1 MLRCDG
7 SSDVRAAVQYE
18 FHSLLRCDVLHDDLE
33 LGKIGM
39 EGLQYGL
46 DESSFSIKDIDR
58 RVCCLAMDTQW
69 HSQLCHFSLLVKKL
83 HYHYEY
89 AVDIMDIG
97 NTVVAVRCS
106 SSRVI
111 LTSIH
116 DSTLF
121 GQFNF
126 LRRCVIREISS

>member
-46 DESSFSIKDIDR
+46 DENSFSIKDIDR

-69 HSQLCHFSLLVKKL
+69 HSQLCHF
-83 HYHYEY
+83 
-89 AVDIMDIG
+89 
-97 NTVVAVRCS
+97 
-106 SSRVI
+106 
-111 LTSIH
+111 
-116 DSTLF
+116 
-121 GQFNF
+121 
-126 LRRCVIREISS
+126 